1 MKIYK
6 NFISKKDFL
15 KIKNTMNSDFFP
27 WFFSKGVTIP
37 EDGLS
42 MFCHTFYTDSQIN
55 STYYSILEP
64 ILKKINP
71 YCLIRIKANLYART
85 DEIIVHKKHID
96 AISENAK
103 IKTAV
108 FYLNTNNGYTYF
120 ENNEKV
126 LSTENTFVE
135 FDSHIMHG
143 GTTCTDQ
150 LKRMMINFNYIPK
163 NNLEHK
169 YY

>member
-1 MKIYK
+1 MQK
-6 NFISKKDFL
+6 L
-15 KIKNTMNSDFFP
+15 
-27 WFFSKGVTIP
+27 
-37 EDGLS
+37 
-42 MFCHTFYTDSQIN
+42 
-55 STYYSILEP
+55 
-64 ILKKINP
+64 
-71 YCLIRIKANLYART
+71 
-85 DEIIVHKKHID
+85 
-96 AISENAK
+96 
-103 IKTAV
+103 KTAV